1 MEKTVQQTAQNI
13 RTQYVE
19 KETTELDEL
28 KSLDAKVKKPA
39 RVFGY
44 VFGGISA
51 LIMGTGMSL
60 VMTELVAN
68 GLALGV
74 AIGVVGLGLSLL
86 TYPIYKKIL
95 KSRKKKYADE
105 IVKLSD
111 AIIAK

>member
-1 MEKTVQQTAQNI
+1 MEKTVQQTVQNI